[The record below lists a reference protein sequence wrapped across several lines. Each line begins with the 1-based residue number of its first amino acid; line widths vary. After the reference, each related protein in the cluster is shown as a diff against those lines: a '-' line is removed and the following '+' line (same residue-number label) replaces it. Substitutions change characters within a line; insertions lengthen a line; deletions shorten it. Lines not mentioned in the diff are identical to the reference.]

1 MREAV
6 IVSAVRTPVGKAR
19 GALATVPAAELG
31 ALVIREAVKR
41 AGVDPAEI
49 EDVFFGNLM
58 ANEYANI
65 GRIAALGGGLPY
77 SVPALTLD
85 RQCGASLTTFA
96 LASIMIEAGR
106 ADVLLAGGVESDS
119 RRSYVMEK
127 PTAAFQVAP
136 PQWANIVS
144 AYAPE
149 DAVNMGIT
157 AENLAAK
164 YHLTREQC
172 DAFSVTSH
180 QKAARAWAEGR
191 FDSQIIPVPVSLGK
205 GKTAMVSK
213 DEAVRPDTSLETLA
227 TLRPSFKPDG
237 VVTAGNSSPMSDGAG
252 ALVVMEKSLAKSRGL
267 KIWGKFAGY
276 ACVGVDPKYM
286 GYGPVAA
293 TQKLLA
299 KTGRDLKSIDLIE
312 MNEAFAAQSLT
323 CIQELGMDTG
333 KLNVNGGAIALGHP
347 LAGTGAILLTKLVYE
362 LERQNLGTGL
372 VTFCVGGGQGVSVLI
387 ERE

>member
-1 MREAV
+1 M
-6 IVSAVRTPVGKAR
+6 
-19 GALATVPAAELG
+19 ATVPAGELG
-31 ALVIREAVKR
+31 ALVIRESVKR
-41 AGVDPAEI
+41 AGIDPAEI

-65 GRIAALGGGLPY
+65 ARYASLGGGLPY

-96 LASIMIEAGR
+96 LAAIMIESGR

-127 PTAAFQVAP
+127 PSAAFQAAP

-149 DAVNMGIT
+149 DAVSMGIT
-157 AENLAAK
+157 AENLAEK
-164 YHLTREQC
+164 YGISREQC
-172 DAFSVTSH
+172 DAFAAASH
-180 QKAARAWAEGR
+180 QKAARAWNEGR
-191 FDSQIIPVPVSLGK
+191 FDSQIIPVEVSSGK
-205 GKTAMVSK
+205 GSTALFSR
-213 DEAVRPDTSLETLA
+213 DEPLRADTTTEILA
-227 TLRPSFKPDG
+227 KLRPSFKENG
-237 VVTAGNSSPMSDGAG
+237 VVTAGNSSPLSDGAG
-252 ALVVMEKSLAKSRGL
+252 ALVVMEKSIAKARSL

-286 GYGPVAA
+286 GWGPVEA
-293 TQKLLA
+293 TRKLLK
-299 KTGRDLKSIDLIE
+299 KTGRTLKDIDLIE
-312 MNEAFAAQSLT
+312 MNEAFAAQSLS
-323 CIQELGMDTG
+323 CIQGLNLDTE

-362 LERQNLGTGL
+362 LERGNLGTGL

-387 ERE
+387 DRE

>member
-6 IVSAVRTPVGKAR
+6 IVSAVRTPVGKVR
-19 GALATVPAAELG
+19 GALANVPAGEMG
-31 ALVIREAVKR
+31 ALVIGESVKR
-41 AGVDPAEI
+41 AGIDPAEI

-65 GRIAALGGGLPY
+65 ARVAALGGGLPY

-96 LASIMIEAGR
+96 LAAIMIESGH

-119 RRSYVMEK
+119 RRCYVMEK
-127 PTAAFQVAP
+127 PSAAFQINP

-149 DAVNMGIT
+149 DAVNMGMT
-157 AENLAAK
+157 AENLAEK
-164 YHLTREQC
+164 YKITREQC
-172 DAFSVTSH
+172 DAFAVTSQ
-180 QKAARAWAEGR
+180 QKAARAWNEGF
-191 FDSQIIPVPVSLGK
+191 FDSQIVPVPAPSGK
-205 GKTAMVSK
+205 GQTVFVNK
-213 DEAVRPDTSLETLA
+213 DEALRADTTSEGLA
-227 TLRPSFKPDG
+227 KLRPSFKENG
-237 VVTAGNSSPMSDGAG
+237 VVTAGNSSPLSDGAG
-252 ALVVMEKSLAKSRGL
+252 ALVVMEKSMAKSRGL
-267 KIWGKFAGY
+267 KIWGKFSGY

-286 GYGPVAA
+286 GWGPVEA
-293 TQKLLA
+293 TQKLLK
-299 KTGRDLKSIDLIE
+299 KTGCTLQDIDLIE
-312 MNEAFAAQSLT
+312 MNEAFAAQSLA
-323 CIQELGMDTG
+323 CIQGLSIDTD

-362 LERQNLGTGL
+362 LERRNLGTGL